1 MYNFASRERII
12 KDYKKA
18 VKQKEIPTYSINN
31 SIVCR
36 IIKRF
41 NEGSPSLETEHKGGR
56 PRKTHR
62 FTDRKNYLSRQKE
75 SF

>member
-1 MYNFASRERII
+1 MMAGNKHNFASRERII

-18 VKQKEIPTYSINN
+18 VKQKEIATKYSINN

-41 NEGSPSLETEHKGGR
+41 NEGSPLETEH
-56 PRKTHR
+56 
-62 FTDRKNYLSRQKE
+62 
-75 SF
+75 